1 LVGLGL
7 SPCALGARREIRD
20 PNAPSVSWIS
30 RTSWPPRGTGDD
42 PTLWTQLAADE
53 AGLNAFVKSEAAW
66 HLG

>member
-1 LVGLGL
+1 MRQA
-7 SPCALGARREIRD
+7 SW
-20 PNAPSVSWIS
+20 SWIS